1 MKAGQ
6 AGGDACVYGT
16 DCGDDFVAVC
26 LSLTHQAVYIKYV
39 VFCMLFLRQSSFFFN
54 QLYLAVNAIKHV

>member
-6 AGGDACVYGT
+6 AGGDGCVYGT
-16 DCGDDFVAVC
+16 DYGDGFMAVC

-39 VFCMLFLRQSSFFFN
+39 VFCMLFLHQSSFFLTN
-54 QLYLAVNAIKHV
+54 CIWQ